1 LRRSRVPA
9 YDPIGMFR
17 AAWAWISLLPLA
29 AAAHAG
35 TVTGKLELP
44 PPPPRPP
51 LEVKGFLD
59 RVENPLAPVKPLA
72 PATRMVVVLE
82 GDEKPVS
89 PPQVVVELL
98 GETFSKKVVAAPAG
112 AEVLIKNVSKTA
124 RTLAAAE
131 DPKLVPQGPINP
143 TGPKSFRVTDVG
155 KVYTIGDKDAPHLQL
170 KIVVVNAV
178 RRLPRRDRSLRSRR
192 RAARRLQGEGLV
204 RRRLGPARRRDD
216 HRRRE
221 GQDRGQPQDPGRCVR
236 ARREE
241 VRLACSCRRSG
252 SS

>member
-170 KIVVVNAV
+170 KIVVVNTQYVGYPDETGRFEVDGVPPGAYKV
-178 RRLPRRDRSLRSRR
+178 KVWYGDGWV
-192 RAARRLQGEGLV
+192 Q
-204 RRRLGPARRRDD
+204 RDD
-216 HRRRE
+216 E
-221 GQDRGQPQDPGRCVR
+221 TITVAAKGKT
-236 ARREE
+236 E
-241 VRLACSCRRSG
+241 VNPKIPAG
-252 SS
+252 AFAPAAKK